1 MRLAEVSAAST
12 TDYRRLDSRLHLTIG
27 EIAGVPSVVTVLA
40 DNRTRL
46 NELLDSFPL
55 LPRNIE
61 HSNRQHEAI
70 VMAILSGNQDG
81 AADAVR
87 EHLEGSAALLRGF
100 LA

>member
-1 MRLAEVSAAST
+1 M
-12 TDYRRLDSRLHLTIG
+12 
-27 EIAGVPSVVTVLA
+27 PSLVTVLA

-46 NELLDSFPL
+46 NEQLDSFPL

-70 VMAILSGNQDG
+70 VMAILAGNED
-81 AADAVR
+81 AAAEAVR
-87 EHLEGSAALLRGF
+87 EHLDGSAALLRGF